1 MESLGPICKL
11 RISCRRGWKR
21 LPTPPFNSSPGIAV
35 VDESGVKN
43 PALVV
48 VGLMIDASVFVV
60 FVVFV
65 YDVCVEVVDVESSAC
80 PFCKCRDRYLT
91 LKAGADDESGC

>member
-1 MESLGPICKL
+1 MESLGPICKTSHL
-11 RISCRRGWKR
+11 VPEGMEKVTHSPIY
-21 LPTPPFNSSPGIAV
+21 SSPGIAV

-65 YDVCVEVVDVESSAC
+65 YDVCVEVVDVRVFRL
-80 PFCKCRDRYLT
+80 PIL
-91 LKAGADDESGC
+91 